1 MISKNYLK
9 DLTYQ
14 INGAAIE
21 VHKELGPGLLE
32 SVYHKCLKYELKN
45 RLIRFHSELIVPV
58 RFKGIEL
65 DAQLRCDLLIEDC
78 IVVELKA
85 CDLVLPV
92 HEAKLMTYMK
102 LLAVTKGI
110 IYNFNVV
117 NLYEQGQTTYVNENF
132 RLLPEF

>member
-9 DLTYQ
+9 DLTYK

-21 VHKELGPGLLE
+21 VHKVLGPGLLE
-32 SVYHKCLKYELKN
+32 SVYHRCLKYELKA
-45 RLIRFHSELIVPV
+45 RLIGFHSELIVPV
-58 RFKGIEL
+58 QYKEIEI
-65 DAQLRCDLLIEDC
+65 DAQLRCDFLIEDC

-85 CDLVLPV
+85 CDEVLPI
-92 HEAKLMTYMK
+92 HEAKLLTYMK

-117 NLYEQGQTTYVNENF
+117 NLYEQGQITYVNEAF

>member
-58 RFKGIEL
+58 RFKGIE
-65 DAQLRCDLLIEDC
+65 
-78 IVVELKA
+78 
-85 CDLVLPV
+85 
-92 HEAKLMTYMK
+92 
-102 LLAVTKGI
+102 
-110 IYNFNVV
+110 
-117 NLYEQGQTTYVNENF
+117 
-132 RLLPEF
+132 

>member
-1 MISKNYLK
+1 M
-9 DLTYQ
+9 
-14 INGAAIE
+14 
-21 VHKELGPGLLE
+21 
-32 SVYHKCLKYELKN
+32 
-45 RLIRFHSELIVPV
+45 
-58 RFKGIEL
+58 
-65 DAQLRCDLLIEDC
+65 RCDLLIEDC